1 MDKPDTPRGPVT
13 GGSSLLAVFAVL
25 CMVTFATLGMASVS
39 ADRRLYDAVSA
50 MPAAYYAADVEA
62 NRTLASIR
70 SGDVPDFVSLES
82 GVYSWRG
89 CVTDELAIFCEVRV
103 DGTDYEILRWALDR
117 SVPWEGDFGMEV
129 FADEGF

>member
-1 MDKPDTPRGPVT
+1 
-13 GGSSLLAVFAVL
+13 
-25 CMVTFATLGMASVS
+25 
-39 ADRRLYDAVSA
+39 

-82 GVYSWRG
+82 GVYSWQES
-89 CVTDELAIFCEVRV
+89 VTDELAIFCEVRV

>member
-50 MPAAYYAADVEA
+50 NVEA

-82 GVYSWRG
+82 GVYSWQES
-89 CVTDELAIFCEVRV
+89 VTDELAIFCEVRV